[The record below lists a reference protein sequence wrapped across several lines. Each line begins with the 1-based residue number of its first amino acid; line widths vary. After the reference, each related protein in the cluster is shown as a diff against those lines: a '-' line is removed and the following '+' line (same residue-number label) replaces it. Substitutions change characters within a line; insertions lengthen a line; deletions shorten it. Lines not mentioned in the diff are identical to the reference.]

1 MNSVHGPGP
10 TPPAHSS
17 YGAPEDADDARD
29 SKKAAL
35 KARRR
40 ASKAARRAAAGL
52 SARAPRFGARNENR
66 AAVFV
71 KFLVETF
78 GVERLRREGVCDV
91 AGGRGEITCRLAHC
105 HEVRC
110 VLVEPRE
117 AVDLQATVLKRVAP
131 RLPARYRRHLEEAG
145 RSERIERLA
154 TVVESPFPPRDA
166 ANAALVAGCG
176 IWVGLHADG
185 ATEAIVEEALRA
197 RKAFAV
203 VPCCVFPRFFATRA
217 TEDGRPV
224 RTTADLVSYLAAK
237 DARTCTTTLAFE
249 GKNCVVSCDASA
261 VRVAAG
267 PADVSSAVLAN
278 EPILIE
284 DSAATWRATRSWTA
298 DGKLVVQNVER
309 DLGDRVAPVVAGNGA
324 RTTMRIREFLTT
336 LHDEGT
342 GYLKDFHLHRASP
355 GWYAP
360 PPGLD
365 DDWLNRFCDR
375 EGRDDFRF
383 LYLGGDGSRTPL
395 HADVL
400 ASHSWSANICGA
412 KEWWLFPPSE
422 TSKLQDAAGVYVDD
436 VRLGFYD
443 SERFPRVADAACLRV
458 TQPPRSTLF
467 VPSDWRHMVVNV
479 GATLSINHNWFEA
492 GAIPNVWRYLDT
504 EARATAAELEACRAD
519 VEGRG
524 GELSEF
530 LWLRERVLRAS
541 ARLNVSDFVAMCRS
555 EVCARDTLA
564 PAGSA
569 PEDERRVRDGVRL
582 ALRAVATDHAGS
594 LFLDESGTWPRDED
608 ATSWSRSAR
617 DRGAAALA
625 EALAALE
632 PEDVLSQRI

>member
-1 MNSVHGPGP
+1 MARARSATSPDAFC
-10 TPPAHSS
+10 TA
-17 YGAPEDADDARD
+17 AAADDDDEDDEDADEDDEDDEITADA
-29 SKKAAL
+29 
-35 KARRR
+35 
-40 ASKAARRAAAGL
+40 
-52 SARAPRFGARNENR
+52 
-66 AAVFV
+66 
-71 KFLVETF
+71 
-78 GVERLRREGVCDV
+78 DV
-91 AGGRGEITCRLAHC
+91 AS
-105 HEVRC
+105 
-110 VLVEPRE
+110 
-117 AVDLQATVLKRVAP
+117 
-131 RLPARYRRHLEEAG
+131 AG
-145 RSERIERLA
+145 
-154 TVVESPFPPRDA
+154 
-166 ANAALVAGCG
+166 
-176 IWVGLHADG
+176 
-185 ATEAIVEEALRA
+185 
-197 RKAFAV
+197 
-203 VPCCVFPRFFATRA
+203 
-217 TEDGRPV
+217 
-224 RTTADLVSYLAAK
+224 
-237 DARTCTTTLAFE
+237 
-249 GKNCVVSCDASA
+249 
-261 VRVAAG
+261 
-267 PADVSSAVLAN
+267 LAN

-298 DGKLVVQNVER
+298 DGKLVVQNVQR
-309 DLGDRVAPVVAGNGA
+309 DLGDRVAPVVAGDGA

-342 GYLKDFHLHRASP
+342 GYLKDFQLHRASP

-400 ASHSWSANICGA
+400 ASHSWSANICGS

-443 SERFPRVADAACLRV
+443 SERFPRVADAACLRLK
-458 TQPPRSTLF
+458 QPPRSTLF

-492 GAIPNVWRYLDT
+492 GAVPNVWRYLDT

-569 PEDERRVRDGVRL
+569 PEDERRVRDGVSL
-582 ALRAVATDHAGS
+582 ALRAVAADHAGS

-608 ATSWSRSAR
+608 AASWSRSAR
-617 DRGAAALA
+617 DRGTAALA
-625 EALAALE
+625 EALAALACG
-632 PEDVLSQRI
+632 